1 MKAKDYISIH
11 TSHVPVSS
19 RLKLQKPTTTTS
31 ASTASSVNIIETDS
45 EQRQRRVRQSKERSK
60 RLYDQLA
67 EVQEKKKFHETKQ
80 QAQAYRARM
89 NAFQTTLNKK
99 KINNNKRQ

>member
-1 MKAKDYISIH
+1 MIPIS
-11 TSHVPVSS
+11 VSS
-19 RLKLQKPTTTTS
+19 RLK
-31 ASTASSVNIIETDS
+31 STKSISSSSIIETDS
-45 EQRQRRVRQSKERSK
+45 EERQRRVRESKERSK

-99 KINNNKRQ
+99 KSIHKKQPQQ

>member
-1 MKAKDYISIH
+1 MIP
-11 TSHVPVSS
+11 TPVTVPS
-19 RLKLQKPTTTTS
+19 RLKSVKSVPTL
-31 ASTASSVNIIETDS
+31 STAPAIETDS
-45 EQRQRRVRQSKERSK
+45 EERQRRARESKERSK

-89 NAFQTTLNKK
+89 NAFQTTLDKK
-99 KINNNKRQ
+99 KAIHKK

>member
-19 RLKLQKPTTTTS
+19 RLKFQKQTTTTS
-31 ASTASSVNIIETDS
+31 ASTGSLVNIVETDS

>member
-1 MKAKDYISIH
+1 VPKPVASAVSI
-11 TSHVPVSS
+11 V
-19 RLKLQKPTTTTS
+19 
-31 ASTASSVNIIETDS
+31 ETDS
-45 EQRQRRVRQSKERSK
+45 DERERRTRESKERSK

-99 KINNNKRQ
+99 KTNNGKRQ

>member
-1 MKAKDYISIH
+1 MIPTYIPI
-11 TSHVPVSS
+11 SS
-19 RLKLQKPTTTTS
+19 RLKSEKSIPTS
-31 ASTASSVNIIETDS
+31 ASMTVIETDS
-45 EQRQRRVRQSKERSK
+45 EERQKRVRESKERSK
-60 RLYDQLA
+60 RLYDRLA

-99 KINNNKRQ
+99 KTINKRQ

>member
-19 RLKLQKPTTTTS
+19 RLKLQKPTS
-31 ASTASSVNIIETDS
+31 ASTASSVNIVETDS

>member
-19 RLKLQKPTTTTS
+19 RLKFQKQTTTTS
-31 ASTASSVNIIETDS
+31 ASTGSSVNIVETDS

>member
-1 MKAKDYISIH
+1 MIPIS
-11 TSHVPVSS
+11 VSS
-19 RLKLQKPTTTTS
+19 RLK
-31 ASTASSVNIIETDS
+31 STKSISSSSTISVIETDS
-45 EQRQRRVRQSKERSK
+45 EERQRRVRESKERSK

-67 EVQEKKKFHETKQ
+67 EVQEKKKFHQTKQ

-99 KINNNKRQ
+99 KTIHKKQPPQQ

>member
-1 MKAKDYISIH
+1 M
-11 TSHVPVSS
+11 TV
-19 RLKLQKPTTTTS
+19 
-31 ASTASSVNIIETDS
+31 IETDS
-45 EQRQRRVRQSKERSK
+45 EERQKRVRESKERSK
-60 RLYDQLA
+60 RLYDRLA

-99 KINNNKRQ
+99 KTINKRQ

>member
-1 MKAKDYISIH
+1 MIEVDSDERQKR
-11 TSHVPVSS
+11 S
-19 RLKLQKPTTTTS
+19 R
-31 ASTASSVNIIETDS
+31 E
-45 EQRQRRVRQSKERSK
+45 SKERSK

-67 EVQEKKKFHETKQ
+67 EVQQKKKFNETKQ

-99 KINNNKRQ
+99 KTGQKKPQ

>member
-1 MKAKDYISIH
+1 MIPTPVSI
-11 TSHVPVSS
+11 SS
-19 RLKLQKPTTTTS
+19 RLKYVKSVPAS
-31 ASTASSVNIIETDS
+31 SSSTATSSVIETDS
-45 EQRQRRVRQSKERSK
+45 EERQRRVRESKERSK
-60 RLYDQLA
+60 RLYHQLA

-99 KINNNKRQ
+99 KVIHKKQQQQQQQ